1 MHTAGESPAVNLTFL
16 EELLLLCLDD
26 ETGLLRPAFAPWLD
40 TAGAGALL
48 MDLALKNRVDTDPKR
63 LEIVDKTPTGEPL
76 LDDALAIVSEVP
88 SGQPIDA
95 YLAQLSRHGERF
107 RGEALDRLVERGVL
121 TVKDDRFLWVFKTR
135 AYPVVDG
142 RAEREVK
149 RRLFAILFDD
159 EIPDPR
165 DVVLISLVS
174 ACNLLPMMLS
184 PDECEHVRDRV
195 ETIRKMDLIGQSV
208 GRAIRDIEWSIA
220 LTQTGF

>member
-1 MHTAGESPAVNLTFL
+1 MHHAGESPAVNLTFL

-48 MDLALKNRVDTDPKR
+48 MDLALKDRVDTDPKR
-63 LEIVDKTPTGEPL
+63 LDVVDKTPTGEPL
-76 LDDALAIVSEVP
+76 LDEALGLVAEMP
-88 SGQPIDA
+88 NGQPIDA
-95 YLAQLSRHGERF
+95 YLAQLARHGEHF
-107 RGEALDRLVERGVL
+107 RTEALDRLVERGVL
-121 TVKDDRFLWVFKTR
+121 KVKDDRFLWVFKTR

-184 PDECEHVRDRV
+184 ADECEHVRDRV

>member
-1 MHTAGESPAVNLTFL
+1 M
-16 EELLLLCLDD
+16 
-26 ETGLLRPAFAPWLD
+26 
-40 TAGAGALL
+40 
-48 MDLALKNRVDTDPKR
+48 
-63 LEIVDKTPTGEPL
+63 
-76 LDDALAIVSEVP
+76 
-88 SGQPIDA
+88 
-95 YLAQLSRHGERF
+95 
-107 RGEALDRLVERGVL
+107 
-121 TVKDDRFLWVFKTR
+121 
-135 AYPVVDG
+135 VDG

-184 PDECEHVRDRV
+184 ADECEHVRDRV